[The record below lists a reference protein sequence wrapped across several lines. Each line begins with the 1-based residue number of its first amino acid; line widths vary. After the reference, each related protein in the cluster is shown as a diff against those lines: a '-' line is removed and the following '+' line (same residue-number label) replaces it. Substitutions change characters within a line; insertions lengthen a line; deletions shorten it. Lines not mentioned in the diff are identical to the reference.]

1 MRMDSAIDTPSA
13 IGIARDRSSLTP
25 FLVYVAAFHVLWIA
39 WPFFLYP
46 RLMSVG
52 NTTLTYAVLNL
63 SFRFLYWIA
72 PVLLYLRY
80 VDGVNPFE
88 YLRMTRHVRRGVIV
102 ALVLTVVNV
111 LGTFARFGPP
121 HLSMQRVTWNS
132 VFGTSLFVGFIEEIP
147 IAASCFGNCGAHE
160 FLARQSDHVAAV
172 PGDPSAGLDRSSHA
186 EHWRG
191 CLGICPRRGVRI
203 AVKYSIRCGRPS
215 RAQRERLSVLCD
227 FGCDGPVRAVGSAR

>member
-1 MRMDSAIDTPSA
+1 MRMNSAIETPFA
-13 IGIARDRSSLTP
+13 IGIARDRSSMTP
-25 FLVYVAAFHVLWIA
+25 FLVYVVAFHVLWIA

-121 HLSMQRVTWNS
+121 HLSLQRVTWNS
-132 VFGTSLFVGFIEEIP
+132 VFGTSLFVGLIEEIP
-147 IAASCFGNCGAHE
+147 YRGFMLRKFTERMNFWLANVITSLLFLAIHLPGWIALHTLNIGAAASVFVLGAVFG
-160 FLARQSDHVAAV
+160 
-172 PGDPSAGLDRSSHA
+172 
-186 EHWRG
+186 
-191 CLGICPRRGVRI
+191 I
-203 AVKYSIRCGRPS
+203 AVKYSDSLWSSILAHSANDC
-215 RAQRERLSVLCD
+215 LSFVI
-227 FGCDGPVRAVGSAR
+227 FGL